1 MQSARRP
8 NLRLGEIVLR
18 TSRFEEMRRW
28 YGLLLELEPYFETTM
43 PDESE
48 EERQRSGR
56 WANQQRLCFFRLLLE
71 HPYQQVLALF
81 DVPGT
86 GLDEPVG
93 PGLHHLQLR
102 DETLRT
108 MAARHRHLKSVGIV
122 PFRTLDHGPS
132 LSSYYRDPDRNV
144 VEISAS
150 NHVREDDFLTA
161 LDSREFRR
169 NPSGR
174 QVDPDAVL
182 GRHCEL
188 ESGA

>member
-18 TSRFEEMRRW
+18 TSRYEEMRRW
-28 YGLLLELEPYFETTM
+28 YRLLLELEPYFETNLADQT
-43 PDESE
+43 EQ
-48 EERQRSGR
+48 ERERTGR
-56 WANQQRLCFFRLLLE
+56 WANQQRLCFFRLMLE

-86 GLDEPVG
+86 GLDDPVG

-102 DETLRT
+102 DETLQT
-108 MAARHRHLKSVGIV
+108 MAARHCYLKSAGIV

-132 LSSYYRDPDRNV
+132 LSSYYRDPDHNV

-150 NHVREDDFLTA
+150 NHVGKDDFLAA
-161 LDSREFRR
+161 LGSREFRR

-174 QVDPDAVL
+174 QVDADAVL
-182 GRHCEL
+182 AQLCEP
-188 ESGA
+188 EAET